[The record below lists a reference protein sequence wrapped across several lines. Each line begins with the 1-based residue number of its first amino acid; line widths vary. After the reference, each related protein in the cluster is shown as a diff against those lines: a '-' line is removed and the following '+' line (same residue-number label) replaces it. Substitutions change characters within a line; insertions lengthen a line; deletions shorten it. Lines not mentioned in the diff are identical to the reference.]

1 MNVRYV
7 ARPAVAAAGFTLV
20 RLPAPRVALAALLAL
35 VALVA
40 LGCGEEERAADVK
53 GVAPLYVAIGA
64 SESVGTGAR
73 DPATEGWVAQ
83 LHQKMPA
90 GTKLANLGIGGLKT
104 RQAVEQV
111 LPVAVDLQPT
121 VVTVW
126 LAVNDLTGG
135 ITLDAYRADLDAL
148 LGGLRRDTRAR
159 VYVANIPDLTAL
171 PAFAGRDAAP
181 LRRELERWNAA
192 IAASAE
198 ANGAMLVDLFTGWQ
212 ELRDRPEYVSRDGLH
227 PSTRGHRR
235 LAELFWAAMQGA

>member
-1 MNVRYV
+1 MRYV
-7 ARPAVAAAGFTLV
+7 ERRTLAGPGFALIRPPSL
-20 RLPAPRVALAALLAL
+20 RLAFVALLAL
-35 VALVA
+35 AAVVALA
-40 LGCGEEERAADVK
+40 CGEEERAADVR
-53 GVAPLYVAIGA
+53 GVAPVYVAIGA

-73 DPATEGWVAQ
+73 NPTTDGWVPQ

-111 LPVAVDLQPT
+111 LPVTVDLQPT

-135 ITLDAYRADLDAL
+135 VPLDAYRVDLDAL

-171 PAFAGRDAAP
+171 PAFAGRDPAP
-181 LRRELERWNAA
+181 LRREVQRWNAE
-192 IAASAE
+192 IAASAD
-198 ANGAMLVDLFTGWQ
+198 ANGAVLVDLFTGWQ

-227 PSTRGHRR
+227 PSTSGHRR
-235 LAELFWAAMQGA
+235 LAELYWAAMQGA